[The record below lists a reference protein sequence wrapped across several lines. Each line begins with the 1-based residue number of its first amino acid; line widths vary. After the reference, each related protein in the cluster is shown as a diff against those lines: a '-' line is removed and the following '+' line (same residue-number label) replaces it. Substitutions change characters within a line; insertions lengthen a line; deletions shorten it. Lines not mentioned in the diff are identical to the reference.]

1 VVAFLAPVLFGP
13 SAAIISLGLLAG
25 NLLLLGLAGFVL
37 HRFVFRNEHV
47 PFIMELPLYHVP
59 NARTIAL
66 FVWTNLVGF
75 LQRAGKVI
83 LFASIIVWA
92 LSYFPDGNLS
102 TSYLA
107 RMGMLLEP
115 FGKWMG
121 LPWPALVALLT
132 GAVAKENTIAT
143 LGVLYGNIGQ
153 TLPPILGTAGSLSL
167 VVFQMLFVPCVATL
181 AAMHQETR
189 SWKWTLASAAMML
202 VLSTVASIVVYQLA
216 RVLLG

>member
-1 VVAFLAPVLFGP
+1 M
-13 SAAIISLGLLAG
+13 
-25 NLLLLGLAGFVL
+25 LLGLAGFIL

-59 NARTIAL
+59 NAKTIAL
-66 FVWTNLVGF
+66 FVWNNLVSF
-75 LQRAGKVI
+75 LQKAGKVI

-92 LSYFPDGNLS
+92 LSYFPNGNIN

-107 RMGMLLEP
+107 RVGMLLEP
-115 FGKWMG
+115 FGKLMG

-153 TLPPILGTAGSLSL
+153 TLPPVLGTAGSLSML
-167 VVFQMLFVPCVATL
+167 VFQMLFIPCIATL
-181 AAMHQETR
+181 AAMRQETR
-189 SWKWTLASAAMML
+189 SWKWTLASAGMMI